1 MADRNRLIFALI
13 NLDFVI
19 IIDKTIRVFLKS
31 FFLQLRQ
38 YISINNEKN

>member
-19 IIDKTIRVFLKS
+19 TIDKTIRVFLKS

-38 YISINNEKN
+38 YICINNEKN

>member
-19 IIDKTIRVFLKS
+19 TIDKTIRVFLKS